1 MALTGV
7 NTPATLILDGSGLSV
22 TSSPTVGE
30 VGSAAFRL
38 RVPVPVAINCKFN
51 IKFPLQ
57 MSVDSTSTTV
67 DVSYISFPR
76 PQAGQYSAPKSSGE
90 ARDINLNFVCPD
102 NYLEANQLALF
113 TINSVRNPTSTKVS
127 DTF

>member
-1 MALTGV
+1 MIDKTITMALTGV
-7 NTPATLILDGSGLSV
+7 NTAATLSLVSSGISV
-22 TSSPTVGE
+22 ASSATVSE
-30 VGSAAFRL
+30 VGSATFRF

-76 PQAGQYSAPKSSGE
+76 QQAGQYSAPKASGE

-102 NYLEANQLALF
+102 NYLEAN
-113 TINSVRNPTSTKVS
+113 
-127 DTF
+127 